1 MTVLAYLPGTHA
13 WRKRRKQDLCNRA
26 AERIQEI
33 VDGELPPSKA
43 AKALE
48 RHLIECPPC
57 LQEAEALRTLK
68 DAVARVSGDA
78 DPETVE
84 RLRALGRQLCNRPED
99 HQ

>member
-1 MTVLAYLPGTHA
+1 MTVLAYLPWTRA
-13 WRKRRKQDLCNRA
+13 WRKRRSQDLCARA

-33 VDGELPPSKA
+33 VDGELPPTKA

-48 RHLIECPPC
+48 RHLVECPPC

-68 DAVARVSGDA
+68 EAVARVSSDA

-84 RLRALGRQLCNRPED
+84 RLRALGRQLCDRRDDRP
-99 HQ
+99 